1 MMSRGFMKLFHR
13 QNSEKERIEYVDESI
28 NQLVQ
33 DFMDCDNVNKR
44 KYENELKDAINFRS
58 NITDEPFKNPCA
70 EAIIN
75 GDNIGRAMIDNETS
89 KFYIDFIPTN
99 KNISKIY
106 NKLLRKNINISE
118 KNTGVEI
125 KESSL
130 LLKCLM
136 LITLYMLNTSHHNND
151 YEFILNKNKVKKLNE
166 RIKVEFK

>member
-1 MMSRGFMKLFHR
+1 
-13 QNSEKERIEYVDESI
+13 
-28 NQLVQ
+28 
-33 DFMDCDNVNKR
+33 MDSGNVNKR
-44 KYENELKDAINFRS
+44 KYYENELKDAINFRS

-75 GDNIGRAMIDNETS
+75 GDNIGRAMIDNYTS

-99 KNISKIY
+99 KNIGKIY

-130 LLKCLM
+130 LLKRLM
-136 LITLYMLNTSHHNND
+136 LITLHMLNTSHHNDD

-166 RIKVEFK
+166 RIKLEFKH

>member
-99 KNISKIY
+99 KNISKTY

-166 RIKVEFK
+166 RIKAEFK